1 MHATDETPH
10 NYGLERE
17 TSQPKGRTRWNPK
30 PEQIRILEAIFQS
43 GVVSPPREEIKRIR
57 AQLEVF
63 GQVGDVNV
71 YYWFQNR
78 KSRSKRKPRLPAAQR
93 SKSRT
98 QSGTLSSTSSTSTST
113 SVHSKTT
120 TEISNS
126 APSSMQKNIGGQY
139 FSPSPVPVYDIHA
152 VYEEMSK
159 TSTSAPSSNP
169 PTGDQYCFSSAPPVY
184 SSAGNH
190 YNLHTSTSVPYETLP
205 NPSNCAP
212 SAMPDNIEDQYCFSS
227 AAPIGSSAGHHNDL
241 RTMSY
246 NMQAIGAAAAGTQS
260 ILNEGTC
267 VTTGSE
273 LFCCLDM
280 TLQTFMSISSLI
292 LILVCRNRNWNWR
305 RTRWLGH

>member
-1 MHATDETPH
+1 
-10 NYGLERE
+10 
-17 TSQPKGRTRWNPK
+17 
-30 PEQIRILEAIFQS
+30 LEAIFQS

-63 GQVGDVNV
+63 GQVGDPNV

-98 QSGTLSSTSSTSTST
+98 QSGTLSSTLSTSTST
-113 SVHSKTT
+113 SVHSKSA

-126 APSSMQKNIGGQY
+126 TPSSMQKNIGEQY
-139 FSPSPVPVYDIHA
+139 FSPSPVPVYDIQA

-159 TSTSAPSSNP
+159 TSTSAPSSSP
-169 PTGDQYCFSSAPPVY
+169 PTGDQYCFSSAAPV
-184 SSAGNH
+184 
-190 YNLHTSTSVPYETLP
+190 
-205 NPSNCAP
+205 
-212 SAMPDNIEDQYCFSS
+212 D
-227 AAPIGSSAGHHNDL
+227 SSAGHHNDL

-246 NMQAIGAAAAGTQS
+246 NIQAIGAAPAGTQN

-267 VTTGSE
+267 ITTNVHVNIE
-273 LFCCLDM
+273 RLFCCLDM
-280 TLQTFMSISSLI
+280 KLQTFMSITSLI
-292 LILVCRNRNWNWR
+292 LILVCRNWNWR